1 MSKIPIIVLITALLC
16 SMTFA
21 ESTTMSNT
29 KLMQQNG
36 QIECTLC
43 KFVISEVEKLI
54 GENKTEEAIAHALEL
69 VCDPFPSSIKLLCKK
84 FIETYTP
91 IIIKELLHYETP
103 EKFCAFIQLCSTR
116 LEFVNDIACTFCSSI
131 ENYLRLNLQ
140 LNPSVA
146 QINAAL
152 DKSCNSYAPVQKASC
167 LNFMNSKRS
176 SFVAYILRVG
186 TAVGMCKSLRIC
198 PTTYQSDLECAICQA
213 MAEALEYLLEEKYT
227 EEEIEKALDKV
238 CYMLPTMIR
247 DTCTTMVKDYIPQI
261 IEYIVHY
268 KTTKE
273 LCHYVKLC

>member
-1 MSKIPIIVLITALLC
+1 MSKIPIIVLISTLLC
-16 SMTFA
+16 SMVFA
-21 ESTTMSNT
+21 TDVMPNS

-36 QIECTLC
+36 QIECALC

-54 GENKTEEAIAHALEL
+54 GENKTEEAIIHALEI
-69 VCDPFPSSIKLLCKK
+69 VCDPLPSSIRPLCKK

-116 LEFVNDIACTFCSSI
+116 QEFKNDMACTFCTTI
-131 ENYLRLNLQ
+131 ENYLKLNLP
-140 LNPSVA
+140 LNPTVA

-152 DKSCNSYAPVQKASC
+152 DKSCNSYPPVQKASC
-167 LNFMNSKRS
+167 VNFMNSRRS
-176 SFVAYILRVG
+176 NFIAYIQRTG
-186 TAVGMCKSLRIC
+186 TPVGMCKSLRIC

-213 MAEALEYLLEEKYT
+213 MAEALEYLLQEKYT

-238 CYMLPTMIR
+238 CYMLPVLVR
-247 DTCTTMVKDYIPQI
+247 DTCVYMVKDYVPQI

-273 LCHYVKLC
+273 LCHYIKLC